1 MMGGPAFILMGSTAV
16 EKKEIKNGFLQ
27 GRREIDDRR
36 DRNFME
42 RS

>member
-1 MMGGPAFILMGSTAV
+1 MRMGSTAAQN
-16 EKKEIKNGFLQ
+16 KEIKNGFLQ